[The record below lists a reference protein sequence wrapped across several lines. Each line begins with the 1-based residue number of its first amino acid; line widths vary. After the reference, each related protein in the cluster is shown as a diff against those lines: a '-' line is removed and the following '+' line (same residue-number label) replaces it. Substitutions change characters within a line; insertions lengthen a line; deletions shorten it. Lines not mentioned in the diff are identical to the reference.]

1 MQQELLSLTQT
12 YKTQLDKLDEEL
24 RCLEQIEETEIIGII
39 MKCLLPYLCLIFFIP
54 FTADTKLTSEIIYV
68 TGRNYNELW
77 ITRINNTDNARSLLK
92 IENDDFHGIMHL
104 SVQRNGPL
112 IAISVDDWGI
122 GPFEHEGYLI
132 DTTEVPAKPR
142 KLTHN
147 RVEDVYDIDISPNG
161 DIVFLNSLIHERD
174 PLPKRGIY
182 FIPHRELKKASPKI
196 TLLKEVHATNIAW
209 SPDGEQIAYDTAEG
223 VFVFNINTEK
233 TIHISNVGSMP
244 VFSPDGKKL
253 AFSSDRLH
261 DFVEIA
267 DEIRIVS
274 LHNLRTWR
282 TIKGLQEHSRFLG
295 LKWSPNGKYI
305 IYQVRG
311 RDNRGLTLH
320 CNIAVPLNGGAP
332 QKILDGM
339 SKFVYIYDWSS
350 SAYAVEPEN
359 RLTTLWGELKTEN
372 TK

>member
-1 MQQELLSLTQT
+1 
-12 YKTQLDKLDEEL
+12 
-24 RCLEQIEETEIIGII
+24 
-39 MKCLLPYLCLIFFIP
+39 MKCLLLFLCLIFFVP

-68 TGRNYNELW
+68 TGRNSNDLW
-77 ITRINNTDNARSLLK
+77 ITSINNTENTRPLLK
-92 IENDDFHGIMHL
+92 IENGDFHGIKHL

-112 IAISVDDWGI
+112 IAISVDDVGI
-122 GPFEHEGYLI
+122 FPFEHEGYLI

-147 RVEDVYDIDISPNG
+147 RVDDVYDIDISQNG
-161 DIVFLNSLIHERD
+161 DIVFVNSLIHD
-174 PLPKRGIY
+174 GDLQPKKGIY
-182 FIPHRELKKASPKI
+182 FIPYRELKKASPKI
-196 TLLKEVHATNIAW
+196 TLLKEVHATNVAW

-223 VFVFNINTEK
+223 VFVFNIRTEK
-233 TIHISNVGSMP
+233 TIHISKVGSMP

-261 DFVEIA
+261 DFVQIA
-267 DEIRIVS
+267 DEIRIIS

-282 TIKGLQEHSRFLG
+282 TIKELQEHSRFLG

-311 RDNRGLTLH
+311 RDNRGLTLY
-320 CNIAVPLNGGAP
+320 CNIAVPLSGGAP
-332 QKILDGM
+332 EKLDGM
-339 SKFVYIYDWSS
+339 SNKYYIYDWSS

-359 RLTTLWGELKTEN
+359 RLTTVWGELKTAN

>member
-1 MQQELLSLTQT
+1 
-12 YKTQLDKLDEEL
+12 
-24 RCLEQIEETEIIGII
+24 
-39 MKCLLPYLCLIFFIP
+39 MKYFLPYLCLIFFVP
-54 FTADTKLTSEIIYV
+54 LTADTKLTSEIIYV
-68 TGRNYNELW
+68 TGRQFNDLW
-77 ITRINNTDNARSLLK
+77 ITRINNTDNTRPLLK
-92 IENDDFHGIMHL
+92 IENDDFHGIEHL
-104 SVQRNGPL
+104 SVQRNGHL
-112 IAISVDDWGI
+112 IAISVRDWGI
-122 GPFEHEGYLI
+122 HPFEHEGYLI

-161 DIVFLNSLIHERD
+161 DVVFVNSLIHVRD

-182 FIPHRELKKASPKI
+182 FIPYRELKKASPKI
-196 TLLKEVHATNIAW
+196 TLLKEVHATNVAW

-223 VFVFNINTEK
+223 VFIFNIRTER
-233 TIHISNVGSMP
+233 TIHISKIGSMP

-261 DFVEIA
+261 DFVRIA

-282 TIKGLQEHSRFLG
+282 TIKGLQKHSWFLG

-305 IYQVRG
+305 VYEISG
-311 RDNRGLTLH
+311 MDNRGLSVDYI
-320 CNIAVPLNGGAP
+320 IAVPLNGGVP
-332 QKILDGM
+332 EKILDDM
-339 SKFVYIYDWSS
+339 PNFVYIFDWSS

-359 RLTTLWGELKTEN
+359 RLATLWGKLKTAN